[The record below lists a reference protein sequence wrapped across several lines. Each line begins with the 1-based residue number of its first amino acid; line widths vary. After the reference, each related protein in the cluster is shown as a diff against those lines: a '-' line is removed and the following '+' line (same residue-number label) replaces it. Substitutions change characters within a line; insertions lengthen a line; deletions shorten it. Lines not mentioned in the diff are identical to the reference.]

1 MKELKKSY
9 LPNESHSAKAM
20 GSGTLDVLA
29 TPAVIAFS
37 ENCCEQLLANDL
49 KEGQAS
55 VGTWIDMNHKRA
67 SKTKS
72 EVVVCAHIIEQ
83 TPKGASFE
91 FEVTCG
97 DDVIASGK
105 HKRAVIDIERFMANV

>member
-1 MKELKKSY
+1 MKEFKKGY
-9 LPNESHSAKAM
+9 LPNDSHSAKAM

-29 TPAVIAFS
+29 TPAVIAFA
-37 ENCCEQLLANDL
+37 ENCCEQLLSHDL
-49 KEGQAS
+49 SENQAS
-55 VGTWIDMNHKRA
+55 VGTWIDMAHKRA

-72 EVVVCAHIIEQ
+72 EIVVCAHIIEQ